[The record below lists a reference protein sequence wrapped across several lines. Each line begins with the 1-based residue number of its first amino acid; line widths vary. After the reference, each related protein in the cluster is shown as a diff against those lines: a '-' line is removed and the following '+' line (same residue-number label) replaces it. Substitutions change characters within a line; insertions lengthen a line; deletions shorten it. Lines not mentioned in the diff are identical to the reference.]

1 MLLQFKLLC
10 LRHKKIDN
18 YKIIFKTIMKK
29 ATLLIAAF
37 LLTAAAFAQTTW
49 KNDKMHS
56 KLGFTIT
63 HLMVSDVDGIFTDF
77 TCTITAAK
85 PDFSDAKF
93 DLTVNT
99 ASVNTDVEYRDKD
112 LKSASYFDVDKYPTM
127 TFTSTGISSVSTNHY
142 KLSGNLTLHGVT
154 KPVTMDLWYRGTI
167 VNPMS
172 KKDDAGFKLTGTIKR
187 SDFNFAPQAGTS
199 MLSDE
204 ITINANGEFGK
215 AN

>member
-1 MLLQFKLLC
+1 MK
-10 LRHKKIDN
+10 
-18 YKIIFKTIMKK
+18 KTIILF
-29 ATLLIAAF
+29 AAALLS
-37 LLTAAAFAQTTW
+37 TTAFAQTTW
-49 KNDKMHS
+49 KNDPMHS

-63 HLMVSDVDGIFTDF
+63 HLMVSDVDGIFKDF
-77 TCTITAAK
+77 SCTIVASK

-93 DLTVNT
+93 QLTVNT
-99 ASVNTDVEYRDKD
+99 TSINTDVDYRDKD
-112 LKSASYFDVDKYPTM
+112 LRSENYFDVAKFPTIA
-127 TFTSTGISSVSTNHY
+127 FTSTGISTVATNHY

-167 VNPMS
+167 TNPMS
-172 KKDDAGFKLTGTIKR
+172 KKDDAGFKLSGVVKR
-187 SDFNFAPQAGTS
+187 SDFNFASQAGTT